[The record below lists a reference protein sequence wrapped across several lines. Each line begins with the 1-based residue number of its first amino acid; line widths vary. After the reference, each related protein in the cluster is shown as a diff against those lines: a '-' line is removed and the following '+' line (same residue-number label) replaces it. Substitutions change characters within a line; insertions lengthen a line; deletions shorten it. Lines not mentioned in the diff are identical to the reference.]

1 MKIIFLLLSLSAFI
15 FAEQTTFLQVQKVR
29 SNDILHIRAKADY
42 TSKSLG
48 KIAHDAQCVVS
59 HGCGKNIDFQAM
71 MNMQEAEIA
80 AFLAQAKEEWCYI
93 DYDGI
98 SGWSHSYYLT
108 ESKAQCK

>member
-1 MKIIFLLLSLSAFI
+1 MKVIFLLISLSAFI
-15 FAEQTTFLQVQKVR
+15 FAEQVNFLQVQKVR

-42 TSKSLG
+42 TSESLG
-48 KIAHDAQCVVS
+48 KIAHNAQCVVS

-71 MNMQEAEIA
+71 MHMQESEIA

-108 ESKAQCK
+108 TSTADCK